1 MQSTRSSHFVQIV
14 TPFVKLAIGLVALLI
29 LRYVVSIIPMIKD
42 AEIARLPITPL
53 QILFAVIDTVIL
65 VALLNFGRELKNA
78 LQASLPEYTQVG
90 TVANLVVMLIVI
102 CIAYAAYGNIA
113 GAVLSRKYHWL
124 YSLAFLGIALIPLYL
139 LGSTVY
145 RNVDKFTELIVGR
158 LRREPVEGPSCPNC
172 NARVAEDAKFCKEC
186 GTQLGQP
193 TEVAQEEE
201 GQ

>member
-1 MQSTRSSHFVQIV
+1 MQSTKSSHFVQIV

-29 LRYVVSIIPMIKD
+29 LRYIVSIIPMIKD
-42 AEIARLPITPL
+42 AEIARLPVTPL

-65 VALLNFGRELKNA
+65 VALLNSGRELKNA

-145 RNVDKFTELIVGR
+145 RNVDLFTESVVGMFR
-158 LRREPVEGPSCPNC
+158 KRAEEGPTCPTC
-172 NARVAEDAKFCKEC
+172 NATVAGDAKFCKEC

-193 TEVAQEEE
+193 TKAAEE
-201 GQ
+201 GM